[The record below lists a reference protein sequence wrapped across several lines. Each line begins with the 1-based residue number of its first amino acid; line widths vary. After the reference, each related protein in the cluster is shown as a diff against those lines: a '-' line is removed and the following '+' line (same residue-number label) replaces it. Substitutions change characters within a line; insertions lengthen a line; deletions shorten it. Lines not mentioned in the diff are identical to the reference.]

1 MARVLLIHD
10 VARPGPDKDLW
21 SHLET
26 AGHQVFPTSN
36 GGPASGNTNDFD
48 IAVVDVGLRE
58 GKGQKIAESI
68 RLSDQRVG
76 ILLLADASDTM
87 QSRINGLIRGADVC
101 EAKPVRADILSAYIE
116 AIARRITPGAWRLD
130 PATRILHAPRHGTL
144 EINDREMTLL
154 KLLAAR
160 ADHCVE
166 RPVIAEAF
174 GTDWLSYD
182 ERLLDKMVSRLRR
195 KWHDAAACDLPLKT
209 IHGAGYCFTEKLL
222 VC

>member
-10 VARPGPDKDLW
+10 VARQGPDRDLW

-26 AGHQVFPTSN
+26 AGHQVFLTPTDA
-36 GGPASGNTNDFD
+36 PANSNTNDFD

-76 ILLLADASDTM
+76 ILLLADATDTM
-87 QSRINGLIRGADVC
+87 QSRINGLIRGADIC
-101 EAKPVRADILSAYIE
+101 EAKPVRADMLSAYID

-130 PATRILHAPRHGTL
+130 SATRILHAPRHDTL

-154 KLLAAR
+154 KLLAAS

-166 RPVIAEAF
+166 RRAIAEAF

-195 KWHDAAACDLPLKT
+195 KWRDGATCDLPLKT
-209 IHGAGYCFTEKLL
+209 IHGAGYCFTEKILMN
-222 VC
+222 